1 MLHKNWLLF
10 AHNMKADVDGIA
22 EQLWALI
29 ELRVEAELARRSA
42 ELDRREQDLQ
52 GREEAVR
59 KRELALK
66 AAAETPTP
74 ARASHQ
80 AESERTDGCKEA
92 SRSSDLLAERGS
104 GMVQHLQSKLF
115 AQPVSNKSNDAR
127 GQTADFKE
135 QTAPQKATSPSLLF
149 QAPKDQPA
157 QSSEV
162 SSEPKS
168 GAGNQSQDSPPDVY
182 TASAGTASQLKER
195 FEPKASASSSEG
207 NVRPY
212 RHSAPVGK
220 SAAEFSQVSAGTAG
234 ELKDLFEQKAQEVRQ
249 NSKTPERRS
258 SWKAVQ
264 NKLELPNAEGSGLF
278 RAHEAPFKRGV
289 KTTGLGQPKERR
301 SLQELLKA
309 DEMCQMAM

>member
-1 MLHKNWLLF
+1 M
-10 AHNMKADVDGIA
+10 DGIA

-135 QTAPQKATSPSLLF
+135 QTVASSSLWSIEAPQKATSPSLLF